1 MHESGW
7 EIFLELVKL
16 ASISTWKEKLL
27 QMLQNKRGNLEGRD
41 CSIRKFS
48 GKMLRIFDYEFFFRV
63 SFQVNKN
70 ND

>member
-1 MHESGW
+1 
-7 EIFLELVKL
+7 
-16 ASISTWKEKLL
+16 
-27 QMLQNKRGNLEGRD
+27 MLQNNRGNLDGRD

-63 SFQVNKN
+63 SFQVNRN